1 MSKWKWYRD
10 GTEMVQRWYRDGTE
24 MVQKWHRDGTEIV
37 QRRYRDGTEMVQT
50 QVKLKGLEPGQFQAG
65 WNSII
70 TVLIITLWK
79 LRFVIEFDSRR
90 KRIPSDNF
98 CVAEEQ

>member
-10 GTEMVQRWYRDGTE
+10 GTEMVQKWYRDGTE
-24 MVQKWHRDGTEIV
+24 MV

-70 TVLIITLWK
+70 TVLI
-79 LRFVIEFDSRR
+79 
-90 KRIPSDNF
+90 PYYNF
-98 CVAEEQ
+98 GVAEEQ